1 VAIKEFR
8 NTEPFKKEKDVLE
21 KIQILNH
28 NHLIK
33 HLAICENGKLYYII
47 FPWADGGNLR
57 EFWKLEDPQERNPE
71 LFLWSLQQ
79 MLGLAGALQALH
91 SVNCRHGDLKPENIL
106 HFKKGG
112 QGDLVV
118 ADVGVSRVHENAT
131 ELRHAGTTTRATTPS
146 YEPPEVHL
154 QPNSPRAR
162 RFDLWSLGCIF
173 LEFNIWLLYGFEAIN
188 NFGHARD
195 TPEFGFYKLN
205 AERTAAET
213 HQVVLNAI
221 KAIREDPRCSGGTG
235 LEKLANLI
243 AAHLLQV
250 EVERRYSADELYDEL
265 QKIVQ
270 DAEKNPAYLFNQV
283 EPAPNMPLLFQ
294 RREIPVEKAKNRPG
308 KG

>member
-1 VAIKEFR
+1 
-8 NTEPFKKEKDVLE
+8 
-21 KIQILNH
+21 
-28 NHLIK
+28 
-33 HLAICENGKLYYII
+33 
-47 FPWADGGNLR
+47 
-57 EFWKLEDPQERNPE
+57 
-71 LFLWSLQQ
+71 

-112 QGDLVV
+112 KGDLVV

>member
-1 VAIKEFR
+1 M
-8 NTEPFKKEKDVLE
+8 E
-21 KIQILNH
+21 KIQDLH
-28 NHLIK
+28 QKHLIE

-57 EFWKLEDPQERNPE
+57 EFWKLEDSQERSPE

-79 MLGLAGALQALH
+79 MLGLSGALQALH
-91 SVNCRHGDLKPENIL
+91 RKNCRHGDLKPENIL
-106 HFKKGG
+106 HFKKARK
-112 QGDLVV
+112 GDLVV

-131 ELRHAGTTTRATTPS
+131 ELRHVGTTTRATTPS

-154 QPNSPRAR
+154 QPNTPRAR

-195 TPEFGFYKLN
+195 TPDFGFYKLN

-213 HQVVLNAI
+213 HQVVLKAI
-221 KAIREDPRCSGGTG
+221 KVIREDPRCSGGTG
-235 LEKLANLI
+235 LENLVNII

-250 EVERRYSADELYDEL
+250 EVERRYKAHELYEEL

-270 DAEKNPAYLFNQV
+270 DAEKNPAYLLNKV

-294 RREIPVEKAKNRPG
+294 HRDFPAERAKTRSG
-308 KG
+308 TG